1 MTRDT
6 FLFLIIGIL
15 FGFIAGYWLHEVMT
29 GVQPPRMAPGTG
41 TVSAPDAGGAPG
53 APGAPAAGAG
63 NPQAAMQQ
71 VQELAAYVE
80 QNPDDIDAALQLAEM
95 NFAIGNWPQ
104 AAELYERVLTLR
116 PESPGVLSD
125 LGVAYREL
133 GRFDEALVQF
143 DRAQEL
149 DPDHWESRFNEVI
162 VLAFDLNRPDEATQT
177 LEELRSLQPENPTVE
192 RLAEEVERARDAA

>member
-41 TVSAPDAGGAPG
+41 TVSTPDAGGAPG
-53 APGAPAAGAG
+53 APAAGAA
-63 NPQAAMQQ
+63 NSQAGMQQ

-80 QNPDDIDAALQLAEM
+80 QNPDDVEAALQLAEM
-95 NFAIGNWPQ
+95 NFGIGNWPR
-104 AAELYERVLTLR
+104 AAELYERVLALQ

-133 GRFDEALVQF
+133 GRFDEALAQF

-149 DPDHWESRFNEVI
+149 DPDHWESRFNKVI

-177 LEELRSLQPENPTVE
+177 LEELRSLQPDNPTVE
-192 RLAEEVERARDAA
+192 RLAEEVERARNAA